1 MKQKFTLNIADIQL
15 SVIADASRED
25 VERIRGLLDRKMREI
40 YLKSRCPKTEAAL
53 LCAMDFAAD
62 RLTMQEQI
70 AELDERCEKYALV
83 LDSLKQRTSDQ
94 AAELERLRSENAVL
108 RSLLTRDAAP
118 AIAPDPISPTAFFA
132 EVAEAQITSAQPAEE
147 AAPVEEPAP
156 VEEEPATEA
165 DPQQVDIFDI
175 QLPVEEPAPKAQEPA
190 PEEAPRP
197 RSRVGAMFQQL
208 SFGDVD

>member
-15 SVIADASRED
+15 SVIADASRDE
-25 VERIRGLLDRKMREI
+25 VEHIRGLLDRKMREI

-62 RLTMQEQI
+62 RLSTQEQI
-70 AELDERCEKYALV
+70 SELTERCEKYALV

-108 RSLLTRDAAP
+108 RSLLTKDQIP
-118 AIAPDPISPTAFFA
+118 AVAPDPIPPTAFFA
-132 EVAEAQITSAQPAEE
+132 EVAQAQMTETAPTEAIEPAVEDEAQDLSKDPEQVDIFDL
-147 AAPVEEPAP
+147 PVEEPAP
-156 VEEEPATEA
+156 VVEAPAPVA
-165 DPQQVDIFDI
+165 PA
-175 QLPVEEPAPKAQEPA
+175 VEE
-190 PEEAPRP
+190 PRP